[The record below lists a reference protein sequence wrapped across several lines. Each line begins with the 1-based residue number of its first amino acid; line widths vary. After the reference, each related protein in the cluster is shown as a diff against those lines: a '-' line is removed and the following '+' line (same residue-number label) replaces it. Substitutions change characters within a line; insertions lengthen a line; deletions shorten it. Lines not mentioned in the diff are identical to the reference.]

1 MSRFLPRRARLFSIL
16 LVLPVSS
23 MASAPPAAAAEAI
36 VGKARVI
43 GGDIIE
49 IDRQQ
54 IRLFG
59 IDAPATAQTCTAA
72 GRAWSCG
79 QNADFA
85 LSAIVERQWVY
96 CAPKPGMGP
105 RLSAAVE
112 CLRAGGT
119 SRPPGEGRAVG
130 RRVYPALGMA
140 ARPVTEYERK
150 TPTTERHRPAAKF
163 TAAGTRQGPKSVTRD
178 TVDLRPGFSLPS
190 AGLSLGQ

>member
-96 CAPKPGMGP
+96 CAPKPGTLDGRVLAVC
-105 RLSAAVE
+105 RL
-112 CLRAGGT
+112 AGGNGPDIGAAMVRQGWALAY
-119 SRPPGEGRAVG
+119 RPQSN
-130 RRVYPALGMA
+130 VYAPEEQA
-140 ARPVTEYERK
+140 ARR
-150 TPTTERHRPAAKF
+150 AKAGLWVGEF
-163 TAAGTRQGPKSVTRD
+163 TLPWEW
-178 TVDLRPGFSLPS
+178 RPGR
-190 AGLSLGQ
+190 